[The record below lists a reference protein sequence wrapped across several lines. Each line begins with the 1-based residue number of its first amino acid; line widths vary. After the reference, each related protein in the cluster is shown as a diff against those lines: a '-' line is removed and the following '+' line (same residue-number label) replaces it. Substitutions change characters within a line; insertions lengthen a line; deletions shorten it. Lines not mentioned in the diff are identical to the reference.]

1 VITYRFESGYQKNYH
16 ENPGVPY
23 QATTKETFIPSTRDG
38 RDLLKRLVI
47 AFACG
52 MTFKV
57 GMSISS
63 GEQNRVTFSSIS
75 HKTSLEYG
83 PFGYPD
89 PDFFAVVN
97 EELDAL
103 GIPTAQQ
110 L

>member
-1 VITYRFESGYQKNYH
+1 M
-16 ENPGVPY
+16 
-23 QATTKETFIPSTRDG
+23 
-38 RDLLKRLVI
+38 KRLVI